1 MRAENRQKNK
11 NRKWL
16 RITGITLLVLLVI
29 GGGYAFYLYHQ
40 LAETVET
47 MQGDYDREVSEKRGK
62 KVNLNNKEPFSA
74 LIMGVDAREGD
85 RGRSDTM
92 IVLTVNPKQKSV
104 KMVSIP
110 RDTRTLLVGRGT
122 QDKINHSYAFG
133 GTSMAVNT
141 VENFLNIPVDYY
153 IKMNM
158 EGFQDIVNAV
168 GGITVNNPF
177 AFTQDGISFPK
188 GRIDLNGAEALAYSR
203 MRKQDPSGDYGRQS
217 RQRQVIQGVI
227 SKGANPLIVTRMD
240 TILGAIGANA
250 QTNMTFDEMK
260 IVQRKYSEAR
270 HNIDQIQIQ
279 GTGSNIGGVYY
290 LIVSDQT
297 RNSVSSELRTHLE
310 L

>member
-1 MRAENRQKNK
+1 M
-11 NRKWL
+11 